1 MSSLTNTVDV
11 SEENINPG
19 TISNKGL
26 EAALGGARPQI
37 KVEGAKE
44 GEVQII
50 KPDAPSD
57 VTLSGVN
64 KGVQIFG

>member
-50 KPDAPSD
+50 KPDTPSD
-57 VTLSGVN
+57 VTLSGVY